1 MAKANI
7 TEKKSVSIK
16 GVLNVDKADNTI
28 VVELE
33 DGEAMELAS
42 ILQSFDGVEV
52 AMSVT
57 NSVDIA

>member
-16 GVLNVDKADNTI
+16 GILNVDKADNTI

-42 ILQSFDGVEV
+42 ILQNFDGVEV